1 MATLTYYYHTAPFT
15 GEKENFEKPE
25 KSPLNIG
32 HINLEFPWPMGIRA
46 LFLSYCTKIHVFLG
60 QMNSF
65 AILNSYAKYLSN
77 ANYI

>member
-65 AILNSYAKYLSN
+65 AILNS
-77 ANYI
+77 